1 MPLAVMAKVIA
12 DLKAAI
18 AEAKASSKAT
28 LIHIT
33 SDPLL
38 YSPNGEGWWDVPIA
52 KVSTLKSTQD
62 ALAKYEKD
70 IKNQKYIFKILS
82 NF

>member
-1 MPLAVMAKVIA
+1 LQKLRRAT
-12 DLKAAI
+12 
-18 AEAKASSKAT
+18 KAT

-70 IKNQKYIFKILS
+70 IKNQKYLFGKGAIER
-82 NF
+82 N